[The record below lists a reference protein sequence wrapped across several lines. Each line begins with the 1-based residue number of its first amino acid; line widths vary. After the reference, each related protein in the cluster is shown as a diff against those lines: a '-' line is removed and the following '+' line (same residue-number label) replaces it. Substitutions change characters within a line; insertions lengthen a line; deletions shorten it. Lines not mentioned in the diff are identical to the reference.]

1 MGMWVA
7 LSRRAIALS
16 SINARATLCARA
28 SRGAPA
34 TRRVIGGGGNHP
46 QHHPRYSSAL
56 SARST
61 ASTSTNSS
69 HFNPRVSRPTRS
81 RTMHTSAGASPAAAG
96 DASNPGGWT
105 GTSRDVASLRQ
116 WLDANGVDANAFGV
130 NGAKSLTDLAIEV
143 ERGETTLALDDVT
156 NAPRRDVRVLR
167 LLVTDETW
175 PGQVLVEARQEWES
189 GRVRYRNTPLSEKL
203 LGNEDWR
210 DAVRRAVD
218 EELGGAIDATQ
229 FSLKVDESSVRRT
242 EVDRESLSYP
252 GLSSRYES
260 YVYFYFPVWAIRL
273 MTSCFNRYAMFT
285 VTCEVKGLPEPTTP
299 VEGSAMEGGEL
310 VFTSVEDTPSGWL
323 KATWAWRRREEYEE
337 A

>member
-1 MGMWVA
+1 
-7 LSRRAIALS
+7 
-16 SINARATLCARA
+16 
-28 SRGAPA
+28 
-34 TRRVIGGGGNHP
+34 
-46 QHHPRYSSAL
+46 
-56 SARST
+56 
-61 ASTSTNSS
+61 
-69 HFNPRVSRPTRS
+69 
-81 RTMHTSAGASPAAAG
+81 MHTSAGASPAAAG

-130 NGAKSLTDLAIEV
+130 NGAKSLADLAIEV
-143 ERGETTLALDDVT
+143 ERGETVLALDDVT

-167 LLVTDETW
+167 LLVTDEAKR
-175 PGQVLVEARQEWES
+175 PNQVLVEARQEWES

-252 GLSSRYES
+252 GLSSRY
-260 YVYFYFPVWAIRL
+260 
-273 MTSCFNRYAMFT
+273 AMFT

-310 VFTSVEDTPSGWL
+310 GFTSVEDTPSGWL

>member
-1 MGMWVA
+1 
-7 LSRRAIALS
+7 
-16 SINARATLCARA
+16 
-28 SRGAPA
+28 
-34 TRRVIGGGGNHP
+34 
-46 QHHPRYSSAL
+46 
-56 SARST
+56 
-61 ASTSTNSS
+61 
-69 HFNPRVSRPTRS
+69 
-81 RTMHTSAGASPAAAG
+81 MHTSAGASPAAAG

-167 LLVTDETW
+167 LLVTDETSR
-175 PGQVLVEARQEWES
+175 PGQILVEARQEWES

-203 LGNEDWR
+203 LGDEDWR

-229 FSLKVDESSVRRT
+229 FSLKVDEGSVRRS

-252 GLSSRYES
+252 GLSS
-260 YVYFYFPVWAIRL
+260 
-273 MTSCFNRYAMFT
+273 RYAMFT

-299 VEGSAMEGGEL
+299 VEGSTMEGGEL
-310 VFTSVEDTPSGWL
+310 GFTSVEDTPSGWL

>member
-1 MGMWVA
+1 
-7 LSRRAIALS
+7 
-16 SINARATLCARA
+16 
-28 SRGAPA
+28 
-34 TRRVIGGGGNHP
+34 
-46 QHHPRYSSAL
+46 
-56 SARST
+56 
-61 ASTSTNSS
+61 
-69 HFNPRVSRPTRS
+69 
-81 RTMHTSAGASPAAAG
+81 MHTSAGASSSAAG

-143 ERGETTLALDDVT
+143 ERGETVLALDDVT

-167 LLVTDETW
+167 LLVTDEAKR
-175 PGQVLVEARQEWES
+175 PNQVLVEARQEWES

-252 GLSSRYES
+252 GLSSRY
-260 YVYFYFPVWAIRL
+260 
-273 MTSCFNRYAMFT
+273 AMFT

-299 VEGSAMEGGEL
+299 VEGSSVVGGEL
-310 VFTSVEDTPSGWL
+310 GFTSVEDTPSGWL

>member
-167 LLVTDETW
+167 LLVTDETSR

-252 GLSSRYES
+252 GLSSRY
-260 YVYFYFPVWAIRL
+260 
-273 MTSCFNRYAMFT
+273 AMFT

-310 VFTSVEDTPSGWL
+310 GFTSVEGTPSGWL

>member
-1 MGMWVA
+1 
-7 LSRRAIALS
+7 
-16 SINARATLCARA
+16 
-28 SRGAPA
+28 
-34 TRRVIGGGGNHP
+34 
-46 QHHPRYSSAL
+46 
-56 SARST
+56 
-61 ASTSTNSS
+61 
-69 HFNPRVSRPTRS
+69 
-81 RTMHTSAGASPAAAG
+81 MHTSAGASPPAAAG
-96 DASNPGGWT
+96 DSSNPGGVWT
-105 GTSRDVASLRQ
+105 GTSRDVASLRE

-130 NGAKSLTDLAIEV
+130 NGAKSLADLAIEV

-252 GLSSRYES
+252 GLSSRY
-260 YVYFYFPVWAIRL
+260 
-273 MTSCFNRYAMFT
+273 AMFT

-299 VEGSAMEGGEL
+299 VEGSSVVEGEL
-310 VFTSVEDTPSGWL
+310 GFTSVEDTPSGWL

>member
-1 MGMWVA
+1 MWVA

-34 TRRVIGGGGNHP
+34 TRRVIGGGGNHH

-61 ASTSTNSS
+61 ASMSTNSS
-69 HFNPRVSRPTRS
+69 HFNPRVSKPTRS
-81 RTMHTSAGASPAAAG
+81 RTMHTSAGASSAAAG

-105 GTSRDVASLRQ
+105 GTSRDVASLRE

-167 LLVTDETW
+167 LLVTDEAKR
-175 PGQVLVEARQEWES
+175 PGQMLVEARQEWES

-203 LGNEDWR
+203 LGDEDWR
-210 DAVRRAVD
+210 DAVDRAVD

-242 EVDRESLSYP
+242 EVDRDSLSYP
-252 GLSSRYES
+252 GLSS
-260 YVYFYFPVWAIRL
+260 
-273 MTSCFNRYAMFT
+273 RYAMFT

-299 VEGSAMEGGEL
+299 VEGSSVVSGEL
-310 VFTSVEDTPSGWL
+310 GFTSVEDTPSGWL

>member
-34 TRRVIGGGGNHP
+34 TRRVIGGGGNHH

-61 ASTSTNSS
+61 ASTSTPSS
-69 HFNPRVSRPTRS
+69 SRFNPRVSRPTRS

-105 GTSRDVASLRQ
+105 GTSRDVASLCE

-167 LLVTDETW
+167 LLVTDETSR
-175 PGQVLVEARQEWES
+175 PGQILVEARQEWES

-203 LGNEDWR
+203 LGDEDWR

-229 FSLKVDESSVRRT
+229 FSLKVDEGSVRRS

-252 GLSSRYES
+252 GLSS
-260 YVYFYFPVWAIRL
+260 
-273 MTSCFNRYAMFT
+273 RYAMFT

-299 VEGSAMEGGEL
+299 VEGSTMEGGEL
-310 VFTSVEDTPSGWL
+310 GFTSVEDTPSGWL

>member
-1 MGMWVA
+1 MGMLVA

-16 SINARATLCARA
+16 SINARAVLCARA

-34 TRRVIGGGGNHP
+34 TRRVIGGGGNHH

-69 HFNPRVSRPTRS
+69 RFNPRVSRPTRS

-156 NAPRRDVRVLR
+156 NAPRRDVECSGCWSPTR
-167 LLVTDETW
+167 LHGRGRCW
-175 PGQVLVEARQEWES
+175 WRRRQEWES

-252 GLSSRYES
+252 GLSSRY
-260 YVYFYFPVWAIRL
+260 
-273 MTSCFNRYAMFT
+273 AMFT

-310 VFTSVEDTPSGWL
+310 GFTSVEDTPSGWL

>member
-1 MGMWVA
+1 
-7 LSRRAIALS
+7 
-16 SINARATLCARA
+16 
-28 SRGAPA
+28 
-34 TRRVIGGGGNHP
+34 
-46 QHHPRYSSAL
+46 
-56 SARST
+56 
-61 ASTSTNSS
+61 
-69 HFNPRVSRPTRS
+69 
-81 RTMHTSAGASPAAAG
+81 MHTSAGASPAAAG

-210 DAVRRAVD
+210 DAVTTRGGRGARRRD
-218 EELGGAIDATQ
+218 RRD
-229 FSLKVDESSVRRT
+229 SV
-242 EVDRESLSYP
+242 
-252 GLSSRYES
+252 
-260 YVYFYFPVWAIRL
+260 F
-273 MTSCFNRYAMFT
+273 
-285 VTCEVKGLPEPTTP
+285 
-299 VEGSAMEGGEL
+299 VEGRRKQREADRGGQGIIIVPWV
-310 VFTSVEDTPSGWL
+310 VFEVSVCFYLRMGN
-323 KATWAWRRREEYEE
+323 
-337 A
+337 